1 MSGADQ
7 KMNTSASLLLGL
19 AAWAVAAPLHA
30 QSSAWTVSKSET
42 LPAPEGLTHHVQTVT
57 GGNSATTATLHFV
70 SFNATRHTFA
80 VYDQGD
86 LGRNNLG
93 EVLREH
99 HALAGTNGG
108 FFQPD
113 FQPVGLLLAG
123 GKLVEKPSHNSRLLS
138 GALVVTGHHIA
149 LKRSLEPLPGKN
161 AHQAVQA
168 GPFLVEF
175 AKTIPGLNDARSARR
190 TAVFTDGKLRWG
202 LVSTSALTLAE
213 LGQILSDPALLPGG
227 MKIDKALN
235 LDGGSSTALW
245 VQPPGQSPFY
255 LHELGIVRD
264 FVGIVPR

>member
-1 MSGADQ
+1 MH
-7 KMNTSASLLLGL
+7 TPLSLWLGL
-19 AAWAVAAPLHA
+19 AVCAFAAPLHA
-30 QSSAWTVSKSET
+30 QAPIWTLSKTET
-42 LPAPEGLTHHVQTVT
+42 LPAPDGLTHHVQTVA
-57 GGNSATTATLHFV
+57 GGSSATTATLHFV
-70 SFNATRHTFA
+70 SFNAAHHTFA

-86 LGRNNLG
+86 LGRNSLG

-123 GKLVEKPSHNSRLLS
+123 GKLVEKPARNSRLLS

-149 LKRSLEPLPGKN
+149 LRRSLEPLPGKN
-161 AHQAVQA
+161 ARQAVQA
-168 GPFLVEF
+168 GPFLLEF
-175 AKTIPGLNDARSARR
+175 GKTIPGLNDARSARR

-202 LVSTSALTLAE
+202 LLSTSALTLAE
-213 LGQILSDPALLPGG
+213 LGQILADPALLPGG
-227 MKIDKALN
+227 MKIDKVLN
-235 LDGGSSTALW
+235 FDGGSSTAVW
-245 VQPPGQSPFY
+245 VQQPGQAPFS